1 VPHLFRSSE
10 AVVPEPAGHARLIVV
25 SGPSGVGKGTVI
37 AELGRR
43 ELSIWVSV
51 SVTTRAPRPGEIDG
65 VTYHF
70 VSDAEFDRMIEA
82 GELLEYDRH
91 FAHAYGTPRQPV
103 LDRIAAGIPVL
114 LEIDLLGARQV
125 RSAMPEALLVFLAP
139 PSWTELERRLTAR
152 GTEDP
157 AATATRL
164 DRARMELAAQ
174 REFDV
179 VIVNGSV
186 EQACDELVKLL

>member
-1 VPHLFRSSE
+1 M
-10 AVVPEPAGHARLIVV
+10 
-25 SGPSGVGKGTVI
+25 
-37 AELGRR
+37 
-43 ELSIWVSV
+43 
-51 SVTTRAPRPGEIDG
+51 TTRAPRAGEIDG
-65 VTYHF
+65 VTYYF
-70 VSDAEFDRMIEA
+70 VDDAEFDRMVEA

-103 LDRIAAGIPVL
+103 LDRIAAGITVL

-125 RSAMPEALLVFLAP
+125 RAAMPESLLVFIAP
-139 PSWTELERRLTAR
+139 PSWDELERRLVGR

-157 AATATRL
+157 AAARARL

-174 REFDV
+174 PEFDV
-179 VIVNGSV
+179 VVVNESV

>member
-1 VPHLFRSSE
+1 
-10 AVVPEPAGHARLIVV
+10 LIVV

-43 ELSIWVSV
+43 QLPIWVSV

-139 PSWTELERRLTAR
+139 PSWSELERRLTSR

>member
-1 VPHLFRSSE
+1 
-10 AVVPEPAGHARLIVV
+10 VV

-37 AELGRR
+37 AELARR
-43 ELSIWVSV
+43 KLPVWVSV
-51 SVTTRAPRPGEIDG
+51 SVTTRAPRAGEIDG
-65 VTYHF
+65 VTYYF
-70 VSDAEFDRMIEA
+70 VDDAEFDRMVEA

-103 LDRIAAGIPVL
+103 LDRIAAGITVL

-125 RSAMPEALLVFLAP
+125 RAAMPESLLVFIAP
-139 PSWTELERRLTAR
+139 PSWDELERRLVGR

-157 AATATRL
+157 AAARARL

-174 REFDV
+174 PEFDV
-179 VIVNGSV
+179 VVVNESV